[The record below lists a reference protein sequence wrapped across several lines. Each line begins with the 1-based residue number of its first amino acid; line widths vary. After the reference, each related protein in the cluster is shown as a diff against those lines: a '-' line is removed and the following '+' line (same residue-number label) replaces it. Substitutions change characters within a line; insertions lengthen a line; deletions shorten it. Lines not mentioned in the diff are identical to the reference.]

1 MHINLLLI
9 HSIDEKVFLPTDFKG
24 FFCALHF
31 LPDFHLSSSSPSLSK
46 PDFCCCEIRSV
57 DFFANWSAT
66 LWTFLQIYGQL
77 LSFLRLPAAI
87 HPLVCDVPSVFELHE
102 IGLRVILSAK
112 KKSLSLNHDYKCDIC
127 LCICLLTDRY
137 TGGCNS
143 GSWHQIGKMECN
155 RMAHG
160 KDYCSF
166 GEDNAKWRAQY
177 TERSAGH
184 MASYTYCGCC
194 NFL

>member
-9 HSIDEKVFLPTDFKG
+9 HSIDEKIFLPTDFKG

-66 LWTFLQIYGQL
+66 LWTSLQIYGQL

-87 HPLVCDVPSVFELHE
+87 HPLICDVPSVFELHE
-102 IGLRVILSAK
+102 VGLRVILSAK
-112 KKSLSLNHDYKCDIC
+112 KN
-127 LCICLLTDRY
+127 LCHLIMITNATFACAFVSSQTDTRVAAIQDLG
-137 TGGCNS
+137 TRLG
-143 GSWHQIGKMECN
+143 
-155 RMAHG
+155 R
-160 KDYCSF
+160 
-166 GEDNAKWRAQY
+166 WRAIAWQ
-177 TERSAGH
+177 R
-184 MASYTYCGCC
+184 
-194 NFL
+194 LLQLW